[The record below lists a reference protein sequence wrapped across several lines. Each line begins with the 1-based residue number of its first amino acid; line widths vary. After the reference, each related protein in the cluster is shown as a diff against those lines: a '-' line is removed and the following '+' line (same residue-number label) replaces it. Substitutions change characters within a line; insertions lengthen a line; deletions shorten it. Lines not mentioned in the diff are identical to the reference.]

1 MTNYIKEFNGQIE
14 DFLEYML
21 IICPKDEKS
30 IKSKMSKYKTLFSTT
45 KKINKTLVM
54 DNFILNLLCYEE
66 QINSR
71 DDNFFLNFNINEN
84 VKDNDKLVVQ
94 LTQLKTIWHKIDD
107 DNRKK
112 VFDYLIVIT
121 YWARQY
127 FNEKFQKKS

>member
-1 MTNYIKEFNGQIE
+1 MTNYIKEFNDQIE
-14 DFLEYML
+14 DFLEYIL
-21 IICPKDEKS
+21 IICPKDEKT

-71 DDNFFLNFNINEN
+71 DDNFFLIFNINEN

>member
-1 MTNYIKEFNGQIE
+1 MTNYIKEFNSQIE

-21 IICPKDEKS
+21 IICPNDEKS

>member
-14 DFLEYML
+14 DFLEYIVL
-21 IICPKDEKS
+21 ICPKDEKS

-45 KKINKTLVM
+45 KKINKTLVI

-71 DDNFFLNFNINEN
+71 DEKFFLNLNIDDNI
-84 VKDNDKLVVQ
+84 KDNDKLVVQ

-107 DNRKK
+107 DNRNK

-127 FNEKFQKKS
+127 FNEKFKKK